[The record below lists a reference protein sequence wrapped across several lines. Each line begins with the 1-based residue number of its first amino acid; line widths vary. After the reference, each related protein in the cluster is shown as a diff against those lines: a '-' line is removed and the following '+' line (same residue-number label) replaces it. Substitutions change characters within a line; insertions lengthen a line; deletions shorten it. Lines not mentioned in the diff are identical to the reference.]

1 MATVYNHLNRRPQ
14 WLPYPCDSNIELF
27 RAQGH
32 SDEAAWEVSLF
43 PLQQVFALVQSD
55 VEHSRALA
63 RMSGRLKLQ
72 RDLQLADCEVV
83 AEIVGYGGDW
93 AEWVGGDGS
102 VKLGH
107 ACRVQLPAHQLQVA
121 QVPEA
126 IWGVTEGQAG
136 FSAGG
141 VGGSPMVVGSHSL
154 REVREVIRDETCLNL
169 VVGCVRD
176 GTTTKNSFLSLGNS
190 FSWAV

>member
-1 MATVYNHLNRRPQ
+1 M
-14 WLPYPCDSNIELF
+14 
-27 RAQGH
+27 
-32 SDEAAWEVSLF
+32 
-43 PLQQVFALVQSD
+43 QSD
-55 VEHSRALA
+55 VEHSRALG
-63 RMSGRLKLQ
+63 RMSRRLKLE

-102 VKLGH
+102 VKLGN

-141 VGGSPMVVGSHSL
+141 VGGSPMIVGSHSL
-154 REVREVIRDETCLNL
+154 REVREVIREETCHNL
-169 VVGCVRD
+169 VVGWRQHNQEQFSKLGEQISLSSFDSSVRLMSQ
-176 GTTTKNSFLSLGNS
+176 TYNNVSMLPILRNNFCTIIIIPVKWNEIQTV
-190 FSWAV
+190 A